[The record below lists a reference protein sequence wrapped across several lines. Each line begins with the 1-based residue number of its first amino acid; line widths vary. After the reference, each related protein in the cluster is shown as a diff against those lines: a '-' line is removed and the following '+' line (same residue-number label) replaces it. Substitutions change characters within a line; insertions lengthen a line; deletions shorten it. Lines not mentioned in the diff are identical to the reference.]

1 MMMMKSVDEAEVT
14 MRQIDDFII
23 DLQAPYRD
31 DNTTVVMT
39 TRSVVMTTLCHCGSN
54 SSDCHLLND
63 YNVTPVEHCNVH
75 QQTIIQVVTQPYRIN
90 VSVAV
95 IAVDFS
101 QAFDTQKTSQ
111 YETRSGSCNCIY

>member
-14 MRQIDDFII
+14 MRQIDEFII

-31 DNTTVVMT
+31 DNTT
-39 TRSVVMTTLCHCGSN
+39 VVMTTLCHCGSN

-90 VSVAV
+90 CLCRCNRCRLQSSVRHSKD
-95 IAVDFS
+95 I
-101 QAFDTQKTSQ
+101 T
-111 YETRSGSCNCIY
+111 I